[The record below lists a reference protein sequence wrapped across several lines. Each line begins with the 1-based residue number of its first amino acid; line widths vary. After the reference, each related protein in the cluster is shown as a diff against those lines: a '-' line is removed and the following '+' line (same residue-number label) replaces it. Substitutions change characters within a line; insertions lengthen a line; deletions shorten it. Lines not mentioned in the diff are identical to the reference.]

1 MRPTKSATQCSTLWS
16 PIGAVLRRIL
26 LANGRAFGVELPGR
40 RLASRQLAPFDDA
53 DTSGEELGERC
64 VLTFAVRN
72 VLNRR

>member
-1 MRPTKSATQCSTLWS
+1 MRPTQSATQCSTLWS

-53 DTSGEELGERC
+53 DT
-64 VLTFAVRN
+64 
-72 VLNRR
+72 